1 MKIHNIEQ
9 GTPEWHELRCGK
21 ITGTSMKKVLS
32 TTPKKLAYQ
41 LIGQTETGYVAED
54 EYLSPAMIWGREM
67 EPLARMAYQFY
78 IGQEVKEAGFL
89 QPDNIDWFGLS
100 PDGYIE
106 TEQGIIGLEIKA
118 PNTERHIEIIHTN
131 KIPTDAQANW
141 RPQVM
146 SWFLLSDRVIAV
158 DFVSFDER
166 FKAKKMHIIRINRND
181 VLDEIEEM
189 RTKLA
194 KFRSIWLEIHQDV
207 TF

>member
-1 MKIHNIEQ
+1 MIVHNIEQ

-41 LIGQTETGYVAED
+41 LVAQTETGYVAED

-67 EPLARMAYQFY
+67 EPLARMAYGFFVNAE
-78 IGQEVKEAGFL
+78 IKEAGFL
-89 QPDNIDWFGLS
+89 QPDQIDWFGLS
-100 PDGYIE
+100 PDGWHE
-106 TEQGIIGLEIKA
+106 TQDGIIGLEIKA
-118 PNTERHIEIIHTN
+118 PNTERHVEIIYTN
-131 KIPTDAQANW
+131 KIPTDSQANW

-146 SWFLLSDRVIAV
+146 SWFLLDERVIAV

-166 FKAKKMHIIRINRND
+166 FKAKKMHVIRVNRAD

-189 RTKLA
+189 RIKLH
-194 KFRSIWLEIHQDV
+194 KFRETWLAINNAV